1 MLKYLDMN
9 YLIFDIETTDAVGPG
24 EITNMDISVISI
36 YCSKDKTMHSFLEKD
51 FGKMWKLFEE
61 ADALVT
67 YNGEHF
73 DIPILN
79 KYYSGDLTQ
88 IKSIDILVFIKE
100 SFGRRVKLDD
110 IAAAT
115 LGAGKT
121 AHGLQAVEWWKEGK
135 IKEIIEYCEADVKIT
150 NDIFEFAMQNGFLK
164 LKDYTG
170 KIIDIRID
178 TSTWSKKDDSAMS
191 FSMGF

>member
-1 MLKYLDMN
+1 MN
-9 YLIFDIETTDAVGPG
+9 YLVFDIETTDAVGPG
-24 EITNMDISVISI
+24 EITDMDISVISI
-36 YCSKDKTMHSFLEKD
+36 YNSKDQSMQSFLEKD

-61 ADALVT
+61 TDAIVT
-67 YNGEHF
+67 YNGNHF

-88 IKSIDILVFIKE
+88 IKSIDMLVSIKE

-115 LGAGKT
+115 LGTKKS

-135 IKEIIEYCEADVKIT
+135 IQEIIDYCEVDVKIT
-150 NDIFEFAMQNGFLK
+150 KDVFEFAKENGFVK
-164 LKDYTG
+164 LKDFTG
-170 KIIDIRID
+170 KTIQIPLD
-178 TSTWSKKDDSAMS
+178 TSSWVEKDDSSMT

>member
-1 MLKYLDMN
+1 MN
-9 YLIFDIETTDAVGPG
+9 YLVFDIETTDAVGPG
-24 EITNMDISVISI
+24 EITDMDISVISI
-36 YCSKDKTMHSFLEKD
+36 YNSKDQSMQSFVEKD

-61 ADALVT
+61 TDAIVT

-88 IKSIDILVFIKE
+88 IKSIDILVSIKE
-100 SFGRRVKLDD
+100 SFGRRVILDD
-110 IAAAT
+110 VAAAT
-115 LGAGKT
+115 LGTNKT
-121 AHGLQAVEWWKEGK
+121 APGLQAVEWWKEGK

-150 NDIFEFAMQNGFLK
+150 SDVFSFVKDNGFIK

-170 KIIDIRID
+170 KIIQIPINTKSWDI
-178 TSTWSKKDDSAMS
+178 KDDAKMT

>member
-1 MLKYLDMN
+1 MN
-9 YLIFDIETTDAVGPG
+9 YLVFDIETTDAVGPG
-24 EITNMDISVISI
+24 EITDMEISVISI
-36 YCSKDKTMHSFLEKD
+36 YCSKDQTMHSFERKD
-51 FGKMWKLFEE
+51 FGKMWILFEE

-88 IKSIDILVFIKE
+88 IKSIDILVFIKQ

-110 IAAAT
+110 VAAAT

-150 NDIFEFAMQNGFLK
+150 NDVFEFAMKNGFLK

-178 TSTWSKKDDSAMS
+178 TRTWSEKDDAGLT